1 VDSISNQKLLPLR
14 LKIIIIDKQMK
25 KIFILLQL
33 SMATFGATAQKAIA
47 DRIAANVGDEYV
59 LLSDV
64 EEAFASA
71 KDQKTELPAQYR
83 CMVLDNIMMQKLL
96 TNQARLDSIPLK
108 DEEVETQLN
117 ARIEQILRYMNGNL
131 QQFVEYYGITPD
143 EMKNTM
149 REDMRGQMLAERMR
163 GKVLSDVTVTP
174 SEVKRFFAKIPK
186 DSLPYFN
193 QEVEVAEIVFK
204 PKPNAVEKAST
215 FKRMQEIRQKI
226 VDGTAKFE
234 DLAKKHSADPGS
246 GREGGDLGFA
256 KRGTYVPEFEAA
268 AYKLEEKEISPVTE
282 TEFGYHI
289 IQMLERRGNNIHV
302 RHILLK
308 PEITYDDMKLAR
320 KTLDSVRLRVMSD
333 SMRFSEAVKRFGDKG
348 TQSYH
353 NDGRLTNHTSGTTN
367 FETRELD
374 PAIYFAI
381 DTMKTIGGITE
392 PIEFTMVQGEKA
404 FRVVKLLSRT
414 SPHKANLEQDYNK
427 IQLATVEQKKNEYLI
442 KWISDKINSTYVT
455 FDKTYQHCPNLSKWQ
470 AKKARP

>member
-1 VDSISNQKLLPLR
+1 MH

-25 KIFILLQL
+25 KFFIVFQL
-33 SMATFGATAQKAIA
+33 SIASLGAFAQKAIA
-47 DRIAANVGDEYV
+47 DRITANVGDEYV

-96 TNQARLDSIPLK
+96 TNQARLDSLPLK
-108 DEEVETQLN
+108 EEDVETQLT
-117 ARIEQILRYMNGNL
+117 ARIEQILRYMNGNV
-131 QQFVEYYGITPD
+131 QQFMEYYGMTPD
-143 EMKNTM
+143 DMKNTM

-163 GKVLSDVTVTP
+163 GKVLSDISVTP

-204 PKPNAVEKAST
+204 PKPNAAEKAAT
-215 FKRMQEIRQKI
+215 YKRMLEIRQRI
-226 VDGTAKFE
+226 VSGTDKFE
-234 DLAKKHSADPGS
+234 DLAKKYSADPGS

-256 KRGTYVPEFEAA
+256 KRGTYVPAFEAA
-268 AYKLEEKEISPVTE
+268 AYKLEEKEISAVTE

-320 KTLDSVRLRVMSD
+320 NKLDSIRLHVMND
-333 SMRFSEAVKRFGDKG
+333 SMRFSEAVKQFGDKG

-353 NDGRLTNHTSGTTN
+353 NDGRLTNHSTGTTT

-381 DTMKTIGGITE
+381 DTMKRIGGLTE

-427 IQLATVEQKKNEYLI
+427 IQLATIEQKKNEHLL
-442 KWISDKINSTYVT
+442 KWITQKINSTYVT
-455 FDKTYQHCPNLSKWQ
+455 FDKTYNDCPNMSKWV

>member
-1 VDSISNQKLLPLR
+1 
-14 LKIIIIDKQMK
+14 MK
-25 KIFILLQL
+25 KVFILLQL
-33 SMATFGATAQKAIA
+33 TMATFGANAQKAIA

-71 KDQKTELPAQYR
+71 KDQKTDLPTQYR

-96 TNQARLDSIPLK
+96 TNQARLDSLPIK
-108 DEEVETQLN
+108 DEEVETQLT

-131 QQFVEYYGITPD
+131 QQFIEYYGITPD

-149 REDMRGQMLAERMR
+149 RDDMRGQMLAERMR

-204 PKPNAVEKAST
+204 PKPNAAEKANT

-226 VDGTAKFE
+226 MDGTAKFE
-234 DLAKKHSADPGS
+234 DLAKKFSADPGS

-268 AYKLEEKEISPVTE
+268 AYKLEEKEISAITE
-282 TEFGYHI
+282 TEFGYHL

-308 PEITYDDMKLAR
+308 PEITSDDMKAAR
-320 KTLDSVRLRVMSD
+320 RTLDSIRLRVTND

-353 NDGRLTNHTSGTTN
+353 NDGRLTNHSNGTTT

-381 DTMKTIGGITE
+381 DTMKRVNGLTE
-392 PIEFTMVQGEKA
+392 PIEFTTVQGEKA

-427 IQLATVEQKKNEYLI
+427 IQLATVEQKKNEYLM
-442 KWISDKINSTYVT
+442 KWIADKINSTYVT
-455 FDKTYQHCPNLSKWQ
+455 FDKSYQTCPNMAKWQ
-470 AKKARP
+470 ARKARP